1 LSATPAI
8 PASSGTPSDLAW
20 RVIGLLSL
28 YRLAIPMVLLVM
40 LAFAGPG
47 WTLVTAR
54 PSLFVAA
61 CVAYFTA
68 ALLLVIA
75 RRLRWSS
82 LRIVALVNASV
93 DALALGLILYA
104 SGGIASGLGI
114 LLVLPVLALTV
125 LSSRRDALLIAAV
138 AALAVLTQQ
147 VFVNFIAEAPTTD
160 YTTAGFFGAVLFLI
174 ALLTWPMANRLRES
188 EALVR
193 RQELDLANMAQLSQY
208 IVQHLRESLL
218 VVDTED
224 RIRLINESAAQILGD
239 QNACPG
245 RGGLTATALFA

>member
-1 LSATPAI
+1 M
-8 PASSGTPSDLAW
+8 
-20 RVIGLLSL
+20 IGLLSL
-28 YRLAIPMVLLVM
+28 YRLAVPLVLMAM

-68 ALLLVIA
+68 AVLLVIA

-93 DALALGLILYA
+93 DALAIGLILYA

-125 LSSRRDALLIAAV
+125 LSSRRDA
-138 AALAVLTQQ
+138 
-147 VFVNFIAEAPTTD
+147 P
-160 YTTAGFFGAVLFLI
+160 
-174 ALLTWPMANRLRES
+174 
-188 EALVR
+188 
-193 RQELDLANMAQLSQY
+193 
-208 IVQHLRESLL
+208 
-218 VVDTED
+218 
-224 RIRLINESAAQILGD
+224 D
-239 QNACPG
+239 Q
-245 RGGLTATALFA
+245 